1 MQGMELRAQNAASPQ
16 QDVATRDAMPVW
28 FNGCFG
34 WFHPGGRSRG
44 VVLCSPI
51 GPESDYVHR
60 VWRSLAQI
68 LALAGLSV
76 LRFDYPGTRDSVD
89 GADPARPVQG
99 WIDSIAAASQWL
111 TAEAGVEDV
120 ALVGLRFGAAL
131 AVACAESLGG
141 IERLA
146 LLAPVASGA
155 AYCRELAMLARVSEG
170 QHHAGAEPGMDDGG
184 LGLSQETMND
194 IRTLEIAAGETKPAR
209 RALILPR
216 PGAAGDQK
224 LTQRLVAQGVEVE
237 QAAFDGYAQ
246 LMTTPEYAA
255 YPKAAFAALVDWLS
269 ADLPANSKPA
279 RPPRAGKAE
288 IKLADGRETALF
300 LRPEAPLFA
309 IANVPRQTRKD
320 LPAVLFLN
328 TGAISHAGMNGM
340 WPKMARRLAQG
351 GMTSL
356 RFDISGF
363 GDSPSRPGQLDPFT
377 NMVEALG
384 DVDAAIA
391 WLQSKGH
398 SRITLIGFCWGAQLA
413 CNVALR
419 DRRVTGMVM
428 INPRRLFWKLETPPD
443 GAVRGLKGYLRLA
456 RDPARWRS
464 VLSGGV
470 SPRRVAEVAG
480 QLLHRTLEAQGAR
493 VRRREAAP
501 KAAARLVRSIS
512 ARGVDA
518 FVVQGFDDPFLAE
531 FEDYFG
537 APRTAF
543 AELFGMQMEYPPGV
557 DHLFRNDEVRAA
569 LAETV
574 AAHLGRSVAG
584 QGSKAEKAA

>member
-1 MQGMELRAQNAASPQ
+1 MELRAQNAASPQ
-16 QDVATRDAMPVW
+16 QDVAPRDAVPVW
-28 FNGCFG
+28 FEGCFG
-34 WFHPGGRSRG
+34 WFHPGGRGRG

-60 VWRSLAQI
+60 VWRGLAQN
-68 LALAGLSV
+68 LVAAGLSV
-76 LRFDYPGTRDSVD
+76 LRFDYPGTRDSLN
-89 GADPARPVQG
+89 GADPARPVQS
-99 WIDSIAAASQWL
+99 WIDSIAAASHWL
-111 TAEAGVEDV
+111 TVEAGVEDV

-131 AVACAESLGG
+131 AVACAETLGG

-155 AYCRELAMLARVSEG
+155 AYCRELAMLARVSES
-170 QHHAGAEPGMDDGG
+170 QHQAEGDPGLDDGG
-184 LGLSQETMND
+184 LGLSQETMDD
-194 IRTLEIAAGETKPAR
+194 IRTLEIAVGETKPAR

-224 LTQRLVAQGVEVE
+224 LTQRLIAQGVEVE
-237 QAAFDGYAQ
+237 QTPFDGYAQ

-255 YPKAAFAALVDWLS
+255 YPEAAFATLVDWLS
-269 ADLPANSKPA
+269 ADMAAGSRPA
-279 RPPRAGKAE
+279 RVPRAAKAE
-288 IKLADGRETALF
+288 IKLPGGRETALF
-300 LRPEAPLFA
+300 LRPEAPLFG
-309 IANVPRQTRKD
+309 IASLPRHGRKD
-320 LPAVLFLN
+320 LPAVVFLN

-340 WPKMARRLAQG
+340 WPRMARRLAQG

-377 NMVEALG
+377 NMGEALG

-391 WLQSKGH
+391 WLQSRGH
-398 SRITLIGFCWGAQLA
+398 TRITLIGFCWGAQLA

-419 DRRVTGMVM
+419 DRRVSGMVM
-428 INPRRLFWKLETPPD
+428 INPRRLFWRLETPPD
-443 GAVRGLKGYLRLA
+443 GAVRGMKGYLRLA

-470 SPRRVAEVAG
+470 SPRRVAEVMA

-493 VRRREAAP
+493 ARRREAAP
-501 KAAARLVRSIS
+501 QAAARMVRSIS
-512 ARGVDA
+512 ARGADA

-537 APRTAF
+537 VPRTALP
-543 AELFGMQMEYPPGV
+543 ELFGMQMEYPAGV
-557 DHLFRNDEVRAA
+557 DHLFRNDQVRAA
-569 LAETV
+569 LDETV
-574 AAHLGRSVAG
+574 AAHLGTVVPAKA
-584 QGSKAEKAA
+584 SKAVKAA

>member
-1 MQGMELRAQNAASPQ
+1 MELRAQNAASPQ
-16 QDVATRDAMPVW
+16 RDVATRDAVPVW
-28 FNGCFG
+28 LDGCFG
-34 WFHPGGRSRG
+34 WFHPGGRGRG
-44 VVLCSPI
+44 VVLCNPI
-51 GPESDYVHR
+51 GSESDYVHR
-60 VWRSLAQI
+60 VWRALAQT

-76 LRFDYPGTRDSVD
+76 LRFDYPGTRDSLD
-89 GADPARPVQG
+89 GADPARPVQS

-111 TAEAGVEDV
+111 TVEAGVEDV

-131 AVACAESLGG
+131 AVACAERLGG
-141 IERLA
+141 IDHLA
-146 LLAPVASGA
+146 LLAPVASGT
-155 AYCRELAMLARVSEG
+155 AYVRELAMLARVSEA
-170 QHHAGAEPGMDDGG
+170 QHQAEGGDPGLDDGG
-184 LGLSQETMND
+184 LGLSQETLDD
-194 IRTLEIAAGETKPAR
+194 IRTLEIATGETRPAR

-224 LTQRLVAQGVEVE
+224 LTQRLIAQGVEVE
-237 QAAFDGYAQ
+237 QTPFDGYAQ

-255 YPKAAFAALVDWLS
+255 YPQAAFGSLVDWLS

-279 RPPRAGKAE
+279 RLPRARPE
-288 IKLADGRETALF
+288 LKLPGGRETALF
-300 LRPEAPLFA
+300 LRPEAPLFG
-309 IANVPRQTRKD
+309 IASVPRQVRKD

-340 WPKMARRLAQG
+340 WPRMARRLAKS

-356 RFDISGF
+356 RFDLSGF

-413 CNVALR
+413 CNIALR

-428 INPRRLFWKLETPPD
+428 INPRRQFWRLEAPPV
-443 GAVRGLKGYLRLA
+443 GAVRGIKGYLRLA

-470 SPRRVAEVAG
+470 SPRRVAEVAA
-480 QLLHRTLEAQGAR
+480 QLVQRTLEAQGAR
-493 VRRREAAP
+493 ALRREAAP
-501 KAAARLVRSIS
+501 QAAARMVRSIS
-512 ARGVDA
+512 ARGADA

-537 APRTAF
+537 VPRTALP
-543 AELFGMQMEYPPGV
+543 ELFGMQMEYPAGV
-557 DHLFRNDEVRAA
+557 DHLFRNDQVRAA

-574 AAHLGRSVAG
+574 AAHLARTVPA
-584 QGSKAEKAA
+584 QAAKAVKAA

>member
-1 MQGMELRAQNAASPQ
+1 MELRAQNAASPQ
-16 QDVATRDAMPVW
+16 RDVATRDAVPVW
-28 FNGCFG
+28 LDGCFG
-34 WFHPGGRSRG
+34 WFHPGGRGRG
-44 VVLCSPI
+44 VVLCNPI
-51 GPESDYVHR
+51 GSESDYVHR
-60 VWRSLAQI
+60 VWRALAQT

-76 LRFDYPGTRDSVD
+76 LRFDYPGTRDSLD
-89 GADPARPVQG
+89 GADPARPVQS

-111 TAEAGVEDV
+111 TVEAGVEDV

-131 AVACAESLGG
+131 AVACAERLGG
-141 IERLA
+141 IDHLA
-146 LLAPVASGA
+146 LLAPVASGT
-155 AYCRELAMLARVSEG
+155 AYVRELAMLARVSEA
-170 QHHAGAEPGMDDGG
+170 QHQAEGGDPGLDDGG
-184 LGLSQETMND
+184 LGLSQETLDD
-194 IRTLEIAAGETKPAR
+194 IRTLEIATGETRPAR

-224 LTQRLVAQGVEVE
+224 LTQRLIAQGVVVE
-237 QAAFDGYAQ
+237 QTPFDGYAQ

-255 YPKAAFAALVDWLS
+255 YPQAAFGSLVDWLS

-279 RPPRAGKAE
+279 RLPRARPE
-288 IKLADGRETALF
+288 LKLPGGRETALF
-300 LRPEAPLFA
+300 LRPEAPLFG
-309 IANVPRQTRKD
+309 IASVPRQVRKD

-340 WPKMARRLAQG
+340 WPRMARRLAKS

-356 RFDISGF
+356 RFDLSGF

-413 CNVALR
+413 CNIALR

-428 INPRRLFWKLETPPD
+428 INPRRQFWRLEAPPV
-443 GAVRGLKGYLRLA
+443 GAVRGIKGYLRLA

-470 SPRRVAEVAG
+470 SPRRVAEVAA
-480 QLLHRTLEAQGAR
+480 QLVQRTLEAQGAR
-493 VRRREAAP
+493 ALRREAAP
-501 KAAARLVRSIS
+501 QAAARMVRSIS
-512 ARGVDA
+512 ARGADA

-537 APRTAF
+537 VPRTALP
-543 AELFGMQMEYPPGV
+543 ELFGMQMEYPAGV
-557 DHLFRNDEVRAA
+557 DHLFRNDQVRAA

-574 AAHLGRSVAG
+574 AAHLARTVPA
-584 QGSKAEKAA
+584 QAAKAVKAA